1 MTDAVVAIESEAGR
15 REVHLETYLDGA
27 AEERATVDAI
37 AWIKSLRYARV
48 EGLRLRHRFTFRDDS
63 LWWFAEL
70 YLHKQQVILGLFRA
84 LTALETLVERERP
97 RALHFVRGGAIVQGL
112 APQVA
117 AARQI
122 PYHGPQGFRRF
133 PAVRIAVMEAR
144 ASGLNAAALASRLRA
159 RLAARSQTRATAV
172 AFVHRAFW
180 RADSGDGSAEAY
192 IGPVLTALE
201 RRLGDG
207 ALAYVT
213 VGPASNFRA
222 RRWWH
227 PLRGGPSTGTAHPV
241 EAYAP
246 LAKLAAS
253 RVVWRERHQTRRAL
267 WASADLRA
275 RSVVRDCDC
284 WPIVREELAGI
295 ALLQWPWSAR
305 AMDEAA
311 AALDACRPR
320 VVVTYAEAGGWG
332 RAIVLESRRRGIPSV
347 GLQHGFI
354 YRHWLNYLH
363 EQDEMM
369 TDADHGA
376 DHGFPSPT
384 LTLLF
389 DEYAARHLT
398 DNGRFRPDTLA
409 VTGSPRLDA
418 LASDV
423 ASLTPSEIDQAR
435 TLAGAG
441 SRTLVLVTTKHREAH
456 GVLGAL
462 LDAAASCP
470 DVHLAIKAHPAETPE
485 VYADLVAGRPNVT
498 VLAASAPLASLLVAC
513 RAVVTV
519 NSTVALDAA
528 VLGVP
533 ALVIGLP
540 NNLSPFVEA
549 GVMAG
554 VAGADAAESVS
565 LRDRVRNALQQ
576 ILYDEEFRR
585 ELALAQ
591 REFLTRFSIAADG
604 RAAERAAEK
613 IVQLAT

>member
-1 MTDAVVAIESEAGR
+1 MTDAVFAIECEVGR
-15 REVHLETYLDGA
+15 REVHLEAYLDA
-27 AEERATVDAI
+27 ASGERATLDAI
-37 AWIKSLRYARV
+37 AWIKSLRHARV
-48 EGLRLRHRFTFRDDS
+48 DGLRLRHRFTFRGDS

-70 YLHKQQVILGLFRA
+70 YLHKQQAISALFRA

-97 RALHFVRGGAIVQGL
+97 LALHFVRGGAIVQGL

-117 AARQI
+117 AARNVR
-122 PYHGPQGFRRF
+122 YHGPRGFPRSSVLRL
-133 PAVRIAVMEAR
+133 AAMEAR
-144 ASGLNAAALASRLRA
+144 ASGFHAAALTSRLRA
-159 RLAARSQTRATAV
+159 RRATPGETRATAL

-180 RADSGDGSAEAY
+180 RADSDDGSAEAY

-201 RRLGDG
+201 RRLGHG
-207 ALAYVT
+207 ALAYVS

-227 PLRGGPSTGTAHPV
+227 PLRGAHLPDAV
-241 EAYAP
+241 RPIEALAP
-246 LAKLAAS
+246 LAKLAPS
-253 RVVWRERHQTRRAL
+253 RGVWRERYRMRHAL
-267 WASADLRA
+267 WTSTDLRA
-275 RSVVRDCDC
+275 RSVVRHCDC

-311 AALDACRPR
+311 AALDVYRPR

-354 YRHWLNYLH
+354 YRHWLNYRH
-363 EQDEMM
+363 EPDEM
-369 TDADHGA
+369 TRDVEHGA
-376 DHGFPSPT
+376 DQGFPSPT

-398 DNGRFRPDTLA
+398 DDGRFRPDSLA

-423 ASLTPSEIDQAR
+423 ARLTPPEIDQAR
-435 TLAGAG
+435 TMAGAG
-441 SRTLVLVTTKHREAH
+441 SRTLVLVTTKHREARD
-456 GVLGAL
+456 VLGPL
-462 LDAAASCP
+462 LDASASLSG
-470 DVHLAIKAHPAETPE
+470 VHVVIKTHPAETPE
-485 VYADLVAGRPNVT
+485 VYAALVARHPDVT
-498 VLAASAPLASLLVAC
+498 VLPASAPLAPLLRAS

-549 GVMAG
+549 GIMAG
-554 VAGADAAESVS
+554 VAGTNAAETA
-565 LRDRVRNALQQ
+565 RALNQ

-585 ELALAQ
+585 ELARAQ
-591 REFLTRFSIAADG
+591 RVFLTRFSIAADG
-604 RAAERAAEK
+604 RAAERAAEA
-613 IVQLAT
+613 IVRLST

>member
-1 MTDAVVAIESEAGR
+1 MTDAVFAIEREAER
-15 REVHLETYLDGA
+15 REVRLDAYLDA
-27 AEERATVDAI
+27 TSEERATVDAI
-37 AWIKSLRYARV
+37 AWIKSLRDARV
-48 EGLRLRHRFTFRDDS
+48 DGLRLRHRFTFRGDS

-70 YLHKQQVILGLFRA
+70 YLHKQQVISTLFRA
-84 LTALETLVERERP
+84 LTALETLVDRERP
-97 RALHFVRGGAIVQGL
+97 RVLHFVQGGAIAQGL

-117 AARQI
+117 ASRGIA
-122 PYHGPQGFRRF
+122 YDGPRGFRHSSTLRL
-133 PAVRIAVMEAR
+133 AAMEAR

-159 RLAARSQTRATAV
+159 RRVSPPHTAATTL

-180 RADSGDGSAEAY
+180 RADAGDGSAEAY
-192 IGPVLTALE
+192 IGPVLTALAQQI
-201 RRLGDG
+201 G
-207 ALAYVT
+207 AEALTCVS

-227 PLRGGPSTGTAHPV
+227 PLRGGPSTGTVQPV

-246 LAKLAAS
+246 LATLAAS
-253 RVVWRERHQTRRAL
+253 RGVWRERHRMRRAL
-267 WASADLRA
+267 WQSHDLRA
-275 RSVVRDCDC
+275 RSVIRDCDC

-320 VVVTYAEAGGWG
+320 VVFTYAEAGGWG

-363 EQDEMM
+363 EPDEMT
-369 TDADHGA
+369 TDVEQAEDR
-376 DHGFPSPT
+376 GFPSPT

-398 DNGRFRPDTLA
+398 DNGRLRPGSLA

-423 ASLTPSEIDQAR
+423 ARLTPDAIAEAR
-435 TLAGAG
+435 LAADAG
-441 SRTLVLVTTKHREAH
+441 SRTLVLVAAKHREAR
-456 GVLGAL
+456 GLLGTL
-462 LDAAASCP
+462 LDAAATLP
-470 DVHLAIKAHPAETPE
+470 DVQVAIKAHPAEPPE
-485 VYADLVAGRPNVT
+485 VYAHLVAGRPHVT
-498 VLAASAPLASLLVAC
+498 VLPASAPLAPLLRAS

-549 GVMAG
+549 GIMAG
-554 VAGADAAESVS
+554 VAGIDAAETARA
-565 LRDRVRNALQQ
+565 LDR
-576 ILYDEEFRR
+576 ILYDGEFRR
-585 ELALAQ
+585 ELARAQ
-591 REFLTRFSIAADG
+591 QAFLTRFNISADG
-604 RAAERAAEK
+604 QAAERAAEA
-613 IVQLAT
+613 IVKLAG

>member
-1 MTDAVVAIESEAGR
+1 MTDAIFGIEGEGGR
-15 REVHLETYLDGA
+15 REVHLEAYLDA
-27 AEERATVDAI
+27 ASEERAAVEAI
-37 AWIKSLRYARV
+37 AWIKSLRHAHV
-48 EGLRLRHRFTFRDDS
+48 DGLRLRHRFMFRGDS

-70 YLHKQQVILGLFRA
+70 YLHKQQVISTVFRT
-84 LTALETLVERERP
+84 LTALEALVERERP
-97 RALHFVRGGAIVQGL
+97 RALHCVRGGAIARGL

-117 AARQI
+117 TARRVL
-122 PYHGPQGFRRF
+122 YHGPRGFPRSTALRL
-133 PAVRIAVMEAR
+133 ASMEAR
-144 ASGLNAAALASRLRA
+144 ASSLNAVALASRLRA
-159 RLAARSQTRATAV
+159 RALPAVEPKPRAL

-192 IGPVLTALE
+192 IGPVLEALE
-201 RRLGDG
+201 RRLASGT
-207 ALAYVT
+207 LAYVS

-227 PLRGGPSTGTAHPV
+227 PLRGGSSSGTVRPV

-246 LAKLAAS
+246 LAKLEAS
-253 RVVWRERHQTRRAL
+253 RGVWRERHQMRRAL
-267 WASADLRA
+267 WQSADLRSL
-275 RSVVRDCDC
+275 SVIRNCDC
-284 WPIVREELAGI
+284 WPVVREELAGI

-320 VVVTYAEAGGWG
+320 VVFTYAEAGGWG

-363 EQDEMM
+363 EPDEMT
-369 TDADHGA
+369 TDSEPDG
-376 DHGFPSPT
+376 DRGFPCPT

-389 DEYAARHLT
+389 DDYAARHLKEE
-398 DNGRFRPDTLA
+398 GRFPSEALA

-418 LASDV
+418 LAKDV
-423 ASLTPSEIDQAR
+423 TCLTPEAIEQAR
-435 TLAGAG
+435 AAAGAG
-441 SRTLVLVTTKHREAH
+441 TRTLVLVTTKHREARA
-456 GVLGAL
+456 VLGTL
-462 LDAAASCP
+462 LDAAATLRA
-470 DVHLAIKAHPAETPE
+470 VHVVIKAHPAETPE
-485 VYADLVAGRPNVT
+485 VYAELVAGRPNVA
-498 VLAASAPLASLLVAC
+498 VLPASAPLAPLLRAS

-528 VLGVP
+528 VLGIP

-549 GVMAG
+549 GIMAG
-554 VAGADAAESVS
+554 VDGTDAASTA
-565 LRDRVRNALQQ
+565 RALDQ

-585 ELALAQ
+585 ELGRAQ
-591 REFLTRFSIAADG
+591 QRFLSRFNIAADG
-604 RAAERAAEK
+604 RAAERAAEA
-613 IVQLAT
+613 IVKLAG